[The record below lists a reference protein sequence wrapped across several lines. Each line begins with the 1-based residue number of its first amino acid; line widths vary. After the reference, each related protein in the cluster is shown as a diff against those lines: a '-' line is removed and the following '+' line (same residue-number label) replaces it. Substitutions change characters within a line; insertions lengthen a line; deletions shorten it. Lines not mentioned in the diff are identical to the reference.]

1 MPGTSWIQS
10 SWLTLVL
17 GAVLATPS
25 SATTPDVWITTKTR
39 LALLTTAGIS
49 WTGIHVDTVLGQVT
63 LHGTVRSAAEKETAE
78 TVAQQIG
85 GVQEGVRNLLEVVA
99 LQDERVVQVA
109 DDTLTPRVVQA
120 VQADSALKNS
130 RISVQAVNQSVVLL
144 TGTAQT
150 LSAPLRATLVGG
162 TWPDRRKR

>member
-17 GAVLATPS
+17 GAVLAAPS
-25 SATTPDVWITTKTR
+25 SAATPDVWITTKTG

-78 TVAQQIG
+78 TGAQQIG

-99 LQDERVVQVA
+99 LQDER
-109 DDTLTPRVVQA
+109 A
-120 VQADSALKNS
+120 V
-130 RISVQAVNQSVVLL
+130 
-144 TGTAQT
+144 
-150 LSAPLRATLVGG
+150 
-162 TWPDRRKR
+162 